1 MTPASK
7 TPFARHSLAMALAAF
22 MFGTV
27 ASAAEQLTAAT
38 GAPPAPA
45 CKLAIEKEPSAA
57 DLAHFRGQVVYVD
70 FCASWC
76 GPCRQSFP
84 FMNQL
89 QSTLGG
95 KGLAVLAINLDEE
108 ASDAQSFLASHP
120 ADFKV
125 AGGANQDCA
134 AAFQVEAMPS
144 SYLIDREGRV
154 RYIHHGFRAGD
165 AELLQGLA
173 TSLVAEPA
181 AAP

>member
-1 MTPASK
+1 MNMWSLESK
-7 TPFARHSLAMALAAF
+7 AGRKARTARIVNALSLAVGMPALLLAKELKVGEAF
-22 MFGTV
+22 
-27 ASAAEQLTAAT
+27 
-38 GAPPAPA
+38 PDH
-45 CKLAIEKEPSAA
+45 PSVG
-57 DLAHFRGQVVYVD
+57 LERTLPELKGKFVLVD
-70 FCASWC
+70 FWASGC
-76 GPCRQSFP
+76 GPCPKSFP
-84 FMNQL
+84 LMNQL
-89 QSTLGG
+89 QSPRGG

-125 AGGANQDCA
+125 ACGANQDCA

-144 SYLIDREGRV
+144 SYLIDREGRA
-154 RYIHHGFRAGD
+154 RYIHHRFRAGD